1 MEAGRRMQT
10 TTVHQISFVTL
21 VVLVTAAFVW
31 LLLPFYGALLWAVIL
46 AILFNPLQR
55 QLVRRLGGRRTLAA
69 AISLLVCVCIVV
81 IPGSLILTSL
91 AREAAGFYELVST
104 QQFDPAAIV
113 KQIYASL
120 PSIAVEA
127 LAALGLGDIAD
138 IQVRLS
144 SFLTQAAQV
153 IATRV
158 VSIGQSTAQLLVSL
172 GVMLYVLF
180 FLFRD
185 GTGLA
190 IVIRDASPLSSRHTD
205 RLMAKFIEVVK
216 ATVKGNVIIA
226 AIQGTIGGVTFWLL
240 GIQGA
245 LLWGVVMGVLS
256 LLPAVGT
263 FLVWAPVAFYML
275 LTGDY
280 ARGVI
285 LFAVGVLVI
294 SMIDNL
300 LRPSLVGKGLRL
312 PDYVVLVATLGGLTL
327 FGINGFVIGP
337 LIAALFVAVW
347 SVFPGERLQPARSAA
362 PAASGTTES
371 RSASER

>member
-1 MEAGRRMQT
+1 MRAGRRMHT
-10 TTVHQISFVTL
+10 TTVHQFSFVTL
-21 VVLVTAAFVW
+21 IVLVSAAFIW

-55 QLVRRLGGRRTLAA
+55 HLVRRLQGRRTLAA

-81 IPGSLILTSL
+81 IPGGLILASL
-91 AREAAGFYELVST
+91 VQEAASFFELVSS
-104 QQFDPAAIV
+104 QQFNLAAIMER
-113 KQIYASL
+113 IHASL
-120 PSIAVEA
+120 PSIVVEA
-127 LAALGLGDIAD
+127 FAALGGGDIAD
-138 IQVRLS
+138 IQARLS

-153 IATRV
+153 VATQV
-158 VSIGQSTAQLLVSL
+158 VSIGQSTAQLFISL

-185 GTGLA
+185 GAGLA
-190 IVIRDASPLSSRHTD
+190 IAIRKASPLSSGNTD

-216 ATVKGNVIIA
+216 ATVRGNVIIA
-226 AIQGTIGGVTFWLL
+226 AIQGTIGGITFWLL

-263 FLVWAPVAFYML
+263 FLVWAPVALYML
-275 LTGDY
+275 LSGDY
-280 ARGVI
+280 MRAAI
-285 LFAVGVLVI
+285 LFAVGTFII

-347 SVFPGERLQPARSAA
+347 TVFPEERLPRRNQAA
-362 PAASGTTES
+362 PDELSE
-371 RSASER
+371 SERT